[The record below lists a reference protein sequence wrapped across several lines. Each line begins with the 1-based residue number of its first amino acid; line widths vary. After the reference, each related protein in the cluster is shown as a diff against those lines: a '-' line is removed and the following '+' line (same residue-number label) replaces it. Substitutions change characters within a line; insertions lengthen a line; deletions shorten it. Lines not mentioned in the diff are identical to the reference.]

1 MVDCSWYSLEVCYL
15 VEWLVASRV
24 CYDGVPKFVD
34 GRRFG
39 VFWMEPEVEEE
50 FVVRV
55 HCMAR
60 G

>member
-1 MVDCSWYSLEVCYL
+1 M

-55 HCMAR
+55 HCMVR